1 MQSTV
6 RTFETQDNTYYISY
20 GRTAKTSYEQQQEHK
35 AERIKTIQKVLFI
48 LAVVSV
54 TVLSYFIIPEAI
66 FYMTLICL
74 LGIAAIVTNKFA
86 LFNQEV

>member
-6 RTFETQDNTYYISY
+6 RTFETADNTYYIGY
-20 GRTAKTSYEQQQEHK
+20 GITAKTSYEQQQEHR
-35 AERIKTIQKVLFI
+35 AEKIKTIQKVFTI
-48 LAVVSV
+48 LAIISV

-74 LGIAAIVTNKFA
+74 LGIAAIVTDNIA
-86 LFNQEV
+86 IFN